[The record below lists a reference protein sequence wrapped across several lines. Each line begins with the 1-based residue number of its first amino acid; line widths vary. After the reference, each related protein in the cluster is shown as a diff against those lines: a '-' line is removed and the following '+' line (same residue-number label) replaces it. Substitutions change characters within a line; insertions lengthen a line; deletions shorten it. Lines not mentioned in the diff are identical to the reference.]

1 MQNYTE
7 ISVDLGGGQKTKQ
20 KRQTLC
26 SSSPAAVADD
36 DGQTEGKRQ

>member
-7 ISVDLGGGQKTKQ
+7 ISVDLAFVQKLSLT
-20 KRQTLC
+20 RQTLC

-36 DGQTEGKRQ
+36 DGQTEGKS